1 MSEDVNNEVE
11 TVETEEGQEPTPH
24 EVQQAAIRQMM
35 DQWADGKLTD
45 AQSTFNDVMGG
56 RADALVSDK
65 KAEIAGTIYN
75 QPITDGP
82 EEEELPEPEEVEV
95 EAEVEQEPEE
105 VEAEEQPEAEAEVE
119 ETPEEEEEQQVEQE
133 GETEDENV

>member
-1 MSEDVNNEVE
+1 MSEEINNEVE
-11 TVETEEGQEPTPH
+11 AVETEQGQEPTPH

-65 KAEIAGTIYN
+65 KAEIAATIYN
-75 QPITDGP
+75 DPITDSS
-82 EEEELPEPEEVEV
+82 EEEENSEPEEVET
-95 EAEVEQEPEE
+95 EAEVEQEPEVE
-105 VEAEEQPEAEAEVE
+105 VED
-119 ETPEEEEEQQVEQE
+119 TPEEEEVEQE
-133 GETEDENV
+133 ETEGEPEDENI

>member
-1 MSEDVNNEVE
+1 MSEEINNEVE
-11 TVETEEGQEPTPH
+11 AVETEQGQEPTPH

-65 KAEIAGTIYN
+65 KAEIAATIYN
-75 QPITDGP
+75 DPITDSS
-82 EEEELPEPEEVEV
+82 EEEENSEPEEVEV
-95 EAEVEQEPEE
+95 ETEADVEQEPEVE
-105 VEAEEQPEAEAEVE
+105 VED
-119 ETPEEEEEQQVEQE
+119 TPEEEEVEQE
-133 GETEDENV
+133 ETEGEPEDENI

>member
-1 MSEDVNNEVE
+1 MSEEINNEVE
-11 TVETEEGQEPTPH
+11 AVETEQGQEPTPH

-105 VEAEEQPEAEAEVE
+105 VEAEAEVE
-119 ETPEEEEEQQVEQE
+119 ETPEEEEQQVEQE
-133 GETEDENV
+133 GETEDENI

>member
-1 MSEDVNNEVE
+1 MSEEINNEVE
-11 TVETEEGQEPTPH
+11 AVETEQGQEPTPH

-95 EAEVEQEPEE
+95 EAEVEQEPEAETE
-105 VEAEEQPEAEAEVE
+105 VETEVE
-119 ETPEEEEEQQVEQE
+119 ETPEEEVETEQEE

>member
-1 MSEDVNNEVE
+1 MSEEINNEVE
-11 TVETEEGQEPTPH
+11 AVETEQGQEPSPH

-75 QPITDGP
+75 QPFTDGP

-105 VEAEEQPEAEAEVE
+105 AEPETEVE
-119 ETPEEEEEQQVEQE
+119 ETPEEEVETEQEE
-133 GETEDENV
+133 GETENENV